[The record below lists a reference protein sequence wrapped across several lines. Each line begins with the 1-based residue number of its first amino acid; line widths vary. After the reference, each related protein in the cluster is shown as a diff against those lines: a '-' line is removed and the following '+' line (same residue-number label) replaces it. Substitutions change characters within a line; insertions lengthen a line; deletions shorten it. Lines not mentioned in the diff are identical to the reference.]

1 MSRTLLLAALTAVYL
16 AAGLW
21 GRLGALVSP
30 HRFDPFLPL
39 ARAVEL
45 RIGAGRFAEALPLAA
60 SLARTYPDEPL
71 IAFWRGQ
78 IQHGIGDGAAEA
90 AAWEDYVRLSP
101 APGEACPALPEAYT
115 RARREA
121 DSLAAYERC
130 AAFAPDDPDRLADLG
145 DAYARAGR
153 PRDALAA
160 FSRAAALDGDNPSL
174 VARLSALGGERP

>member
-21 GRLGALVSP
+21 GRIGALVSP

-45 RIGAGRFAEALPLAA
+45 RIEAGRFAEALPLAA
-60 SLARTYPDEPL
+60 SLARTYPNEPL

-78 IQHGIGDGAAEA
+78 IQHGLGDAGAEA

-101 APGEACPALPEAYT
+101 TPSESCPALPVAYA
-115 RARREA
+115 RAGRDA
-121 DSLAAYERC
+121 DALAAYERC
-130 AAFAPDDPDRLADLG
+130 ATFAPDDADRLVDLG
-145 DAYARAGR
+145 DAYARDGR
-153 PRDALAA
+153 GRDALAA
-160 FSRAAALDGDNPSL
+160 FSRAAALDDDNPSL
-174 VARLSALGGERP
+174 AARLSALGGERQ